1 MEIMNARSIRH
12 LPVKDSEGRVLGL
25 ISIRDVVKEVIS
37 TKEVCLRTTHLSR
50 VVKVGQR
57 TKEAQAQAKPCVDP
71 SHRTTRDSASLHTP
85 LQAVIRATWE
95 FATGQRDPAR
105 VQEKR
110 KKKKKEGEAEDPN
123 KAKKP
128 WHWFNY

>member
-1 MEIMNARSIRH
+1 
-12 LPVKDSEGRVLGL
+12 
-25 ISIRDVVKEVIS
+25 
-37 TKEVCLRTTHLSR
+37 
-50 VVKVGQR
+50 
-57 TKEAQAQAKPCVDP
+57 
-71 SHRTTRDSASLHTP
+71 
-85 LQAVIRATWE
+85 VIRATWE